1 MGYRFAV
8 ANGNW
13 STAATWDQNTI
24 PVAGDVVTAN
34 NFTVTVDTNINVA
47 TLSTLA
53 TDNPGIIPVM
63 TGASAPAGYTA
74 SASTTS
80 GSQFP
85 YLAFDKNASTFY
97 LSATNVSVAPQQ
109 IQIQIPVATVVNR
122 YRFRG
127 DGATAGRTAN
137 NWTFEGSNNG
147 STWVVL
153 HTVTAGSPGATAY
166 YTSPLIGNVTAYLYY
181 RINVSATATT
191 ANPVAFS
198 EIILLD
204 TAYSTASG
212 VSGGGFNVTGTRT
225 ITLTSNDQFLSGQA
239 IIAGTTTTITYSG
252 VSGTTFTLS
261 AGANVGQFVRSL
273 TTAAAS
279 CVTVSSNGT
288 MNATGLIPVSTNT
301 VTSNAIS
308 ITGANSI
315 TSFTGNIVRVTGS
328 AGRAITTTVAC
339 TLTII
344 GDIEGCTGNDGHSVL
359 FSGSGTLNI
368 TGNLTTASAG
378 AANRCSA
385 VYITSTTGTTTVNIT
400 GNVTGP
406 TASVN
411 NTVATLINGASNNA
425 SVYITGSVI
434 GGPVTTGSSAWAV
447 YIGNLPAGASAGTGY
462 TNIVGPITA
471 GYVGPAV
478 QSAATTSINLFTG
491 PFISNTYGMFPFYV
505 ARMHYIVTPSS
516 YFEFRN
522 STTNGALP
530 PGAIAPAA
538 YMYDPSV
545 ISGAPTANNVRSGVV
560 YASGSQTG
568 TLVVPAASSVA
579 AGVVFDNGTIG
590 TAVLTQAAVSAAVW
604 NELVANLTTANS
616 IGLRMSS
623 CSTVATTGAQ
633 ITSLT

>member
-1 MGYRFAV
+1 MGYRYAV

-13 STAATWDQNTI
+13 STAATWDQSTI

-53 TDNPGIIPVM
+53 NDNPGIIPVM

-80 GSQFP
+80 GSLFP
-85 YLAFDKNASTFY
+85 YLAFDKNSSTFY
-97 LSATNVSVAPQQ
+97 MSATNVSVSAQW
-109 IQIQIPVATVVNR
+109 IQIQLPVATVINR

-137 NWTFEGSNNG
+137 NWTLQGSNDG
-147 STWVVL
+147 VAFTTL

-181 RINVSATATT
+181 RINVTATATT

-198 EIILLD
+198 DIILLD

-225 ITLTSNDQFLSGQA
+225 ITLTSNDQFLPGQA

-252 VSGTTFTLS
+252 AAGTTFTLN
-261 AGANVGQFVRSL
+261 GTANVGQFVRSL
-273 TTAAAS
+273 TTAIG
-279 CVTVSSNGT
+279 CVTVSSSGT
-288 MNATGLIPVSTNT
+288 MNATGLIPLT
-301 VTSNAIS
+301 TSGVASSGIN
-308 ITGANSI
+308 ITGANSV
-315 TSFTGNIVRVTGS
+315 TSFTGNIVRSSGNSSRGINTS
-328 AGRAITTTVAC
+328 ATTCSLTV
-339 TLTII
+339 I
-344 GDIEGCTGNDGHSVL
+344 GDVESGSGNDGYGIAFGSV
-359 FSGSGTLNI
+359 GTLNI
-368 TGNLTTASAG
+368 TGNLTLSTG
-378 AANRCSA
+378 IANRCA
-385 VYITSTTGTTTVNIT
+385 ALYLTGTTSTTTCNIT
-400 GNVTGP
+400 GNVTG
-406 TASVN
+406 TSTN
-411 NTVATLINGASNNA
+411 SGNTNATIINGGTNVSI
-425 SVYITGSVI
+425 YITGSVT
-434 GGPVTTGSSAWAV
+434 GGSGTTSAGPWAV
-447 YIGNLPAGASAGTGY
+447 FIGNLPAGGSGSSGY
-462 TNIVGPITA
+462 TNIVGPVTS
-471 GYVGPAV
+471 GFNGPALH
-478 QSAATTSINLFTG
+478 STGMGAINLMSG
-491 PFISNTYGMFPFYV
+491 PFICSSYGTFPLLI
-505 ARMHYIVTPSS
+505 ARMHYIITPTS

-522 STTNGALP
+522 STTNGAGT
-530 PGAIAPAA
+530 PGAVAPAA

-579 AGVVFDNGTIG
+579 SGVVFDNGTIG